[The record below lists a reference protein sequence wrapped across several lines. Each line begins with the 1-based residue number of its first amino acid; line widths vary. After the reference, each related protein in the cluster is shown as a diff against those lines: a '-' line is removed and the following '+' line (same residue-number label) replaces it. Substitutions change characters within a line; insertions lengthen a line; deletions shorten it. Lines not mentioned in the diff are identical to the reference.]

1 MGPAKRWLPLESNPE
16 VMNSFVEK
24 LGADTSSW
32 AFCDVFGLDPELL
45 MMVPQPVLAVLMV
58 FPITD
63 QSEKAKDEEE
73 ERLSKAGQEVSPDL
87 WYTRQTVGN
96 ACGTIGLLHA
106 ISNNTAVVPIADGS
120 FLQRFLKECSS
131 LNPEERAK
139 FLEDPPP
146 GAPDIEEAHQEA
158 ASAGDTAPPDDLE
171 NINLHFVAFV
181 HKDGALYELDG
192 RKKRPINHGPT
203 SSETLLQDACKVA
216 GEFMKR
222 SESINF
228 NLVALAPA

>member
-1 MGPAKRWLPLESNPE
+1 LWQ
-16 VMNSFVEK
+16 
-24 LGADTSSW
+24 
-32 AFCDVFGLDPELL
+32 L
-45 MMVPQPVLAVLMV
+45 MCA
-58 FPITD
+58 
-63 QSEKAKDEEE
+63 EE